1 METRDDSLLTPVH
14 LRTRGNDRW
23 PEDPVFYMLASS
35 GLYLCR
41 NHPFFQS
48 CVPARHWPMDLDSQE
63 SFFRPSYPHIARR
76 SFESIVGFFS
86 VVGERHGS
94 EAIVLLAWDRGGRRI
109 RVVVPRQLA
118 TVRQTYWGDV
128 YPIGVEYAEPSLPP
142 HWTIIG
148 DAHSHVDE
156 SAYSSATDRQ
166 DEAYRAGLHIVV
178 GRLDLEPPEILVE
191 AVADGAR
198 FHLRWPEV
206 IEGYARRE
214 PRFPK
219 SWLARV
225 EVEVRR
231 SYHYGLSADSS
242 SDGAKGSAAA
252 HPAPPHHRCDGETN
266 GMTHHTNRDQ
276 EPGHDD
282 RDRGADGRAG

>member
-1 METRDDSLLTPVH
+1 METRDDSLLIPVH

-23 PEDPVFYMLASS
+23 PKEPVFYILASS

-48 CVPARHWPMDLDSQE
+48 CVPARHWPMDLGPQE
-63 SFFRPSYPHIARR
+63 SFFRPSYPHIPRR
-76 SFESIVGFFS
+76 TFESIVGFFS
-86 VVGERHGS
+86 EVGDRHGS
-94 EAIVLLAWDRGGRRI
+94 EAIVLLAWDRRARRI

-118 TVRQTYWGDV
+118 TVRQTYGGDV
-128 YPIGVEYAEPSLPP
+128 YPIGVEYTEPSLPP
-142 HWTIIG
+142 HWAIIG

-156 SAYSSATDRQ
+156 SAYASAIDRQ

-178 GRLDLEPPEILVE
+178 GRLDREPPEILVE

-198 FHLRWPEV
+198 FGLRWPEV
-206 IEGYARRE
+206 IEGYARRQ

-219 SWLARV
+219 AWLARV
-225 EVEVRR
+225 EIEVRR
-231 SYHYGLSADSS
+231 SYHHGSSADTS

-252 HPAPPHHRCDGETN
+252 DAAPPHHRRDGETN
-266 GMTHHTNRDQ
+266 GTTHHTNPDQ
-276 EPGHDD
+276 EPGQ
-282 RDRGADGRAG
+282 